1 MLSFMAKPTGD
12 KESDEEEPVNVNES
26 KKRFREACEDY
37 LKFDATRDEI
47 DKLVHRRIRRKLAEA
62 KAEYNN
68 SKTQTDLRS
77 FY

>member
-1 MLSFMAKPTGD
+1 MLSFIDNPTGD
-12 KESDEEEPVNVNES
+12 KELDEEEPVNVNES

-37 LKFDATRDEI
+37 LKFDVPQDEI
-47 DKLVHRRIRRKLAEA
+47 DKLVHRRIRQRLAEA